1 MKKII
6 LSTLFILI
14 VLVTGAG
21 AYVYQQYRQFLIEPV
36 FRQLPVVLDI
46 EKGTTFAD
54 FIKMLHDKGGKGSEL
69 NWKIMARFN
78 ELENS
83 IKTGEFEIIDPMTPR
98 ELVTYIDEN
107 KVKTYSITIIEG
119 HQWEQVKK
127 AFLSSPL
134 KHELVDAKDTD
145 LKRMLNIKTGNLEGQ
160 FLPETYQYIKTD
172 VDIDVLKRAHHA
184 LNDVLMTAWENR
196 DTSITLKSPYEL
208 LILASI
214 IEKETAQHSER
225 NTISG
230 VFHRRLQKGMKL
242 QTDPTVIYGIGSAY
256 AGDITSAHLRTDTP
270 YNTYTRIGLPPTPIA
285 MASGASI
292 EAAAHPNQG
301 KELYFVANN
310 KGGHT
315 FSETYE
321 QHQKAVEAY
330 LRGE

>member
-6 LSTLFILI
+6 ISILAAI
-14 VLVTGAG
+14 LLLAAG
-21 AYVYQQYRQFLIEPV
+21 VAAYIYQQYQQFLIDPV
-36 FRQLPVVLDI
+36 FRQLPVILEI
-46 EKGTTFAD
+46 EKGTSFGN
-54 FIKMLHDKGGKGSEL
+54 FIQLIHDKGGKGSEL
-69 NWKIMARFN
+69 NWKMMARFN
-78 ELENS
+78 KLENS
-83 IKTGEFEIIDPMTPR
+83 IKTGEFEISESMTPR
-98 ELVTYIDEN
+98 ELITYIDDN

-119 HQWEQVKK
+119 HQWEQVKR

-134 KHELVDAKDTD
+134 KQVLVDAKDTD
-145 LKRMLNIKTGNLEGQ
+145 IKRMLGMKTGNLEGQ

-172 VDIDVLKRAHHA
+172 VDIDVLKRAHQD
-184 LNDVLMTAWENR
+184 LNDVLDTAWENR
-196 DTSITLKSPYEL
+196 DPSITLKSSYEL

-225 NTISG
+225 NVISG
-230 VFHRRLQKGMKL
+230 VFHRRLQQGMKL

-285 MASGASI
+285 MASAASI
-292 EAAAHPNQG
+292 EAAAHPNKG

-315 FSETYE
+315 FSETYA